1 MPVPSKNST
10 HRGKIPLT
18 DVSGVILAG
27 GRSSRYGVNKA
38 FVKVGGVSLIERVAG
53 VLRSVFEETV
63 IVTNNPEDYAF
74 LNMPMY
80 RDIIPGL
87 GPLGGIFTGLQMIT
101 GEAGF
106 FVACDMPFL
115 NPDLIRYLSG
125 IKNGT
130 IRFDVVIPRIAWKLE
145 ALHALYG
152 KRCVPF
158 AEKLLHSGNYQIIQL
173 FPNVSVRHVEAEEIM
188 GFDPELKSFFNINR
202 PQELLN
208 IEKNGEYSHEKEL
221 RRRTGKQGPESEIS

>member
-1 MPVPSKNST
+1 MSILQKNSMPE
-10 HRGKIPLT
+10 GKIPLT
-18 DVSGVILAG
+18 EVSGVILAG

-38 FVKVGGVSLIERVAG
+38 FVKVAGISLIERVAG

-63 IVTNNPEDYAF
+63 IVTNSPKDYAY
-74 LNMPMY
+74 LDMPMR

-87 GPLGGIFTGLQMIT
+87 GPLGGIYTGLQMIR

-115 NPDLIRYLSG
+115 NPGLIRYMAG
-125 IKNGT
+125 IRNERG
-130 IRFDVVIPRIAWKLE
+130 RFDVVIPRITWKLE

-152 KRCVPF
+152 RRCVPHI
-158 AEKLLHSGNYQIIQL
+158 EKLIHSGNYQIIKL
-173 FPNVSVRHVEAEEIM
+173 FPNVSVRHVAAEEIM
-188 GFDPELKSFFNINR
+188 RFDPELKSFFNINR

-208 IEKNGEYSHEKEL
+208 IEKSGEYSHEKEL
-221 RRRTGKQGPESEIS
+221 RCRKGKHGPESEIP